1 MDSKVPLISLTDR
14 ELAIVQ
20 AVANER
26 GISVEEAFE
35 QLAHEAIE
43 QRFRR
48 HTGRAPAR
56 VYPMRKNS
64 DA

>member
-1 MDSKVPLISLTDR
+1 MDSKVPAIALSNR
-14 ELAIVQ
+14 ELALVQ

-35 QLAHEAIE
+35 QLAREAIE
-43 QRFRR
+43 QRFRK

-56 VYPMRKNS
+56 VYPMRRNTK
-64 DA
+64 